1 MFFHETKQSWH
12 PDRWAYAFTLPA
24 ALLMF
29 LTLLL
34 PIVIVI
40 AMSFT
45 DYALG
50 STEFSWVGLKNYQ
63 ELVFNDTFLR
73 SLKNTLLY
81 VLIVVPSAVIIG
93 LVLAILVENAKWG
106 RKAYRIIF
114 FMPVASTLVAMA
126 IVWKY
131 LLHDSIGPVNLFLR
145 ALGFQGAAFFS
156 DPDWVMFS
164 LGIVGIWQ
172 LAGFNMVL
180 FMSALCSI
188 PSEVNDAA
196 TIDGADGFW
205 RRLFTVTL
213 PLISPTM
220 LFVVTTSSITAFKLF
235 DSVAV
240 LTHGGPQG
248 ASDVL
253 LYSAYTEG
261 FANLN
266 TAGASAMTV
275 VFLIMIVM
283 GSWIQARIS
292 EKKVHY

>member
-1 MFFHETKQSWH
+1 
-12 PDRWAYAFTLPA
+12 
-24 ALLMF
+24 
-29 LTLLL
+29 
-34 PIVIVI
+34 
-40 AMSFT
+40 
-45 DYALG
+45 
-50 STEFSWVGLKNYQ
+50 
-63 ELVFNDTFLR
+63 
-73 SLKNTLLY
+73 
-81 VLIVVPSAVIIG
+81 
-93 LVLAILVENAKWG
+93 
-106 RKAYRIIF
+106 
-114 FMPVASTLVAMA
+114 
-126 IVWKY
+126 
-131 LLHDSIGPVNLFLR
+131 
-145 ALGFQGAAFFS
+145 
-156 DPDWVMFS
+156 
-164 LGIVGIWQ
+164 
-172 LAGFNMVL
+172 MVL